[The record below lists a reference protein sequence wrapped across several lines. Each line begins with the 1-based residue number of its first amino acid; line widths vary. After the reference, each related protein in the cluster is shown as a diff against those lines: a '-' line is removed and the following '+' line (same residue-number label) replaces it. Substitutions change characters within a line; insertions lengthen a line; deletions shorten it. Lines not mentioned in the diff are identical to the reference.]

1 MSDLTSGW
9 QHQFIQ
15 TNQIRLHC
23 VTQGEG
29 DLVLLLHG
37 FPEFWYSWR
46 FQLPA
51 LSRYFKVV
59 VPDLRGHNDSDK
71 PASGYDIDTLSADVV
86 GLIEALGYQ
95 KAHIVG
101 HDCGGLIA
109 WHLAQKFPQY
119 VQRLAVLNAPHP
131 YRLFRELSSNLEQ
144 LWRSW
149 FMFACQVPALPEY
162 LIQQNLRKF
171 LQDWFQQHS
180 IRKGA
185 FSSETV
191 QIYQAALEKAGT
203 LSAAINY
210 YRQLLSPP
218 AWFID
223 LLKRPQLITVPT
235 LVLWGE
241 EDTVVSPQLAEGL
254 ERLISA
260 PFRLRLLPECGHW
273 TQQEVPSIVNRELL
287 DFFRQGQSPRLG
299 LSLTS

>member
-1 MSDLTSGW
+1 MDILNSGW

-15 TNQIRLHC
+15 TNKIRLHC

-29 DLVLLLHG
+29 DLVVLLHG
-37 FPEFWYSWR
+37 FPEFWYAWR

-59 VPDLRGHNDSDK
+59 VPDLRGYNDSDK
-71 PASGYDIDTLSADVV
+71 PSSGYDIDTLSADVI
-86 GLIEALGYQ
+86 GLIEALGYT

-131 YRLFRELSSNLEQ
+131 NRLVRDLFGNLEQ
-144 LWRSW
+144 LLQSW
-149 FMFACQVPALPEY
+149 QILALQVPALPEY
-162 LIQQNLRKF
+162 LIQQNLRNF
-171 LQDWFQQHS
+171 LQDWFQRHS

-185 FSSETV
+185 FSSETM
-191 QIYQAALEKAGT
+191 QIYQSALEKAGT
-203 LSAAINY
+203 LSAAINS
-210 YRQLLSPP
+210 YRQLLSPRDWLP
-218 AWFID
+218 SLI
-223 LLKRPQLITVPT
+223 KRPLLITAPT

-241 EDTVVSPQLAEGL
+241 EDTVVSPRLTEGL

-260 PFRLRLLPECGHW
+260 PFRLRLLSECGHW
-273 TQQEVPSIVNRELL
+273 AQQEVPSIVNRELL
-287 DFFRQGQSPRLG
+287 DFLRQGLG
-299 LSLTS
+299 GTYFA